1 MQVNKVSD
9 KYSVAGQIL
18 PADVAALKEAGFGTI
33 ICNRPDGEAEGQ
45 PPVAEIAQAAAAA
58 GLAFEHNP
66 IESGAPTPEAV
77 ARQGELCA
85 AADAPVFA
93 YCASGKRSTML
104 WTLANPEGLDAD
116 ERLSCAEAAGYDF
129 EALRP
134 QL

>member
-9 KYSVAGQIL
+9 SYSVAGQIL
-18 PADVAALKEAGFGTI
+18 PADVAALKEAGFGTV
-33 ICNRPDGEAEGQ
+33 ICNRPDGEGEGQ
-45 PPVAEIAQAAAAA
+45 PPVAEIAAAAEAA
-58 GLAFEHNP
+58 GLVFVHNP

-77 ARQGELCA
+77 EKQGELCA
-85 AADAPVFA
+85 ASAEPIFA

-104 WTLANPEGLDAD
+104 WALANPEGLDAD
-116 ERLSCAEAAGYDF
+116 ERLGRAEAAGYDL

>member
-9 KYSVAGQIL
+9 RYSVAAQIR
-18 PADVAALKEAGFGTI
+18 PEDVAALKEAGFGTI

-45 PPVAEIAQAAAAA
+45 VPVAEIAEAAAAA

-66 IESGAPTPEAV
+66 IQSGAPTPEAV
-77 ARQGELCA
+77 ARQRELCA
-85 AADAPVFA
+85 ASEAPVFA
-93 YCASGKRSTML
+93 YCASGTRSTVL

-116 ERLSCAEAAGYDF
+116 QRIGCAAAAGYDLS
-129 EALRP
+129 ALRP